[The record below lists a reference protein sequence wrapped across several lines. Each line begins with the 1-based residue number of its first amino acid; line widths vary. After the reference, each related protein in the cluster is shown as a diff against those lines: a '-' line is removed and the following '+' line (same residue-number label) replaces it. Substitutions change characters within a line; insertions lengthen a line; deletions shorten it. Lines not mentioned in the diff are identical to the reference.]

1 MQRCLDLASNGRGKV
16 SPNPLVGCVLVR
28 EDEIIGEGFHEVF
41 GGPHAEVNAF
51 DSLHVEEVLTN
62 ATLFVNLEP
71 CSHHGKTPPC
81 ADLIIK
87 SQIPQVVIGMTDPN
101 PLVSGKGVQRL
112 REAGIQV
119 IEDVL
124 TEECQVLNRRFIVN
138 QTENRPYIILKW
150 AQSADGFIDPVRS
163 AHEKGIKWITGP
175 EAQELTHG
183 WRADE
188 DAILVGRKTV
198 EIDNPSL
205 TVRAV
210 EGKNPIRIIIDPK
223 QVLSRE
229 KSVFNDLA
237 PTIVLATEGPEREN
251 VIVLPASDSWLQDQ
265 LKNVLALGIGSL
277 IVEGGAHTLH
287 EFIRLGLWDE
297 ARILTGTGTFGGGIQ
312 APTIEGNLRED
323 FTIGPDKVQVY
334 SKL

>member
-1 MQRCLDLASNGRGKV
+1 MAKSPEYYMQRCLDLASNGRGKV

-28 EDEIIGEGFHEVF
+28 EDSIIGEGFHEIF
-41 GGPHAEVNAF
+41 GGAHAEVNAF

-101 PLVSGKGVQRL
+101 PLVSGNGVQKL

-138 QTENRPYIILKW
+138 QTEKRPYIILKW

-163 AHEKGIKWITGP
+163 TDEKGIKWI
-175 EAQELTHG
+175 
-183 WRADE
+183 
-188 DAILVGRKTV
+188 
-198 EIDNPSL
+198 
-205 TVRAV
+205 
-210 EGKNPIRIIIDPK
+210 KN
-223 QVLSRE
+223 
-229 KSVFNDLA
+229 
-237 PTIVLATEGPEREN
+237 
-251 VIVLPASDSWLQDQ
+251 
-265 LKNVLALGIGSL
+265 
-277 IVEGGAHTLH
+277 
-287 EFIRLGLWDE
+287 
-297 ARILTGTGTFGGGIQ
+297 
-312 APTIEGNLRED
+312 
-323 FTIGPDKVQVY
+323 
-334 SKL
+334 